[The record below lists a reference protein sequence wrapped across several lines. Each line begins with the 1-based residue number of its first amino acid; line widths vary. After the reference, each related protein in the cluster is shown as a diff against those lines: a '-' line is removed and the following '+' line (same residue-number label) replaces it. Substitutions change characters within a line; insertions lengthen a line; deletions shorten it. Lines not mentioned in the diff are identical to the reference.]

1 MASSAEP
8 MEVDDPVSGLSREFR
23 EVERQIAVVEGQI
36 NAVDGQISAVEVQLE
51 QSNDPKE
58 EKCLVKKEEQLR
70 SLLLKSKEPGKA
82 DGTVAHV
89 DSLLDKFWDELPKPN
104 LEYLKPDGFLVDF
117 PVCKVPLP
125 KAPTDECPRLLWHA
139 LDQPFEASKHIM
151 DVTSKARPTLTV
163 LFNVSG
169 SGKTRTLYE
178 IAVAQR
184 GLFFVGGVG
193 AEGSGDLKLVVSK
206 LMKLYP
212 TGGIPEVSAAICL
225 KAMLI
230 SRFYLLRQLEKMD
243 STGQAWLFKQVA
255 MPLFEH
261 KDPFMLLT
269 SRLLDLIRT
278 ERDLKLVEGNF
289 QGVLDRLRGSWD
301 GPIIFDE
308 CQIINTWLEKRFS
321 SPSLGFCT
329 KSFLDILIPALIH
342 SGFRKFYYAS
352 TEAML
357 IRPQDIFRTLGRA
370 SVIVFHGFG
379 GFITV
384 KDFKTYAGKLLQ
396 SVDGIDMQRVCDL
409 YKGRYRF
416 FVTALEHFIGSKRPL
431 EQATEFLIDFFE
443 KMCTSST
450 ISRSQHGKSKPE
462 LYMDKT
468 VLGDVE
474 LFFQRPQNVAALKE
488 LEVILYHQMFGS
500 MSTLPSLSLVK
511 FGLAWLSSGNSVA
524 LEDLDKF
531 SAKQDR
537 DTWIRLE
544 EPAIFRALFH
554 YFWSQP
560 RVFDTTTATAISSHE
575 DPRRASPDH
584 PDKQQ
589 FNAKGQGS
597 NVTVGLEFERQVA
610 MGLMVAGALDG
621 KAVPAIYFEVAN
633 VVKPRVATKVVT
645 RMCGKRHIHGANC
658 YTLEKYLKSV
668 ERQAD
673 TFPTVLQTGDGG
685 WGGFPLDALFFL
697 TNNYEGKWQFIPYLL
712 QMKSLNDKAT
722 QDKVSNALGNLNF
735 PEWKKKTK
743 DEGLN
748 RLIDFAS
755 ENGLLQLPVL
765 PYTEQDLGQLGFT
778 SQLSSGGQPQKRQK
792 VEDIQPLC
800 KTVQDIQP
808 LGGAKTCLCI

>member
-8 MEVDDPVSGLSREFR
+8 MEVDDPVSGS
-23 EVERQIAVVEGQI
+23 VVE
-36 NAVDGQISAVEVQLE
+36 GQISAVEVQITAVEGQLE
-51 QSNDPKE
+51 QPNDPKK
-58 EKCLVKKEEQLR
+58 EKRLVKKEEQLR
-70 SLLLKSKEPGKA
+70 NKQEQLRGLLLKSKEPGKA

-117 PVCKVPLP
+117 LVCKVPLS
-125 KAPTDECPRLLWHA
+125 KAPTDEYPRLLWHA

-184 GLFFVGGVG
+184 GPFFVGCVG
-193 AEGSGDLKLVVSK
+193 AEGSGDLKLAVSK
-206 LMKLYP
+206 LLKLYP

-230 SRFYLLRQLEKMD
+230 SRFYLLRHLEKMD

-261 KDPFMLLT
+261 KDPFMLLP

-357 IRPQDIFRTLGRA
+357 IRPQDISRTLGRA
-370 SVIVFHGFG
+370 SIIVFHGFG

-384 KDFKTYAGKLLQ
+384 EDFKTYAGKLLQ

-409 YKGRYRF
+409 YKGRYKF

-443 KMCTSST
+443 KMCTST
-450 ISRSQHGKSKPE
+450 
-462 LYMDKT
+462 
-468 VLGDVE
+468 
-474 LFFQRPQNVAALKE
+474 LKE

-500 MSTLPSLSLVK
+500 MSTLLNVNNLSLSLVK

-575 DPRRASPDH
+575 DPRRASSDH

-597 NVTVGLEFERQVA
+597 TVTVGLESQRQVA

-633 VVKPRVATKVVT
+633 VVKPRVATKLVT
-645 RMCGKRHIHGANC
+645 RMCGKSHIHGANC
-658 YTLEKYLKSV
+658 YTLEKYLKGV
-668 ERQAD
+668 EGQANV
-673 TFPTVLQTGDGG
+673 FP
-685 WGGFPLDALFFL
+685 
-697 TNNYEGKWQFIPYLL
+697 
-712 QMKSLNDKAT
+712 
-722 QDKVSNALGNLNF
+722 
-735 PEWKKKTK
+735 
-743 DEGLN
+743 
-748 RLIDFAS
+748 R
-755 ENGLLQLPVL
+755 
-765 PYTEQDLGQLGFT
+765 
-778 SQLSSGGQPQKRQK
+778 PQKRQK

-800 KTVQDIQP
+800 KKVDIQP
-808 LGGAKTCLCI
+808 LCGAKTCLCI